1 MRVMRVYCPECSSLA
16 VVRKTNRKHPQI
28 ADIYCAC
35 SNMECGHTFV
45 MNMTFSHTLSP
56 SALTHGRLMKNMID
70 AIAPDKR
77 QEMIDLL
84 SQAQD
89 DDQKVSKTQGQV
101 SSTAQSRR

>member
-1 MRVMRVYCPECSSLA
+1 
-16 VVRKTNRKHPQI
+16 
-28 ADIYCAC
+28 
-35 SNMECGHTFV
+35 MECDHTFV

-56 SALTHGRLMKNMID
+56 SAQTHGRMMKNMID

-101 SSTAQSRR
+101 SATAQSRR